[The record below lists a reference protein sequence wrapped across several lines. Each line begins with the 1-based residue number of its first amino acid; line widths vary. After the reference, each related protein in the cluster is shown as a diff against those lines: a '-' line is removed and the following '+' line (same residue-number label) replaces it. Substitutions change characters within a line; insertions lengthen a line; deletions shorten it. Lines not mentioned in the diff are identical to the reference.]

1 MTLREAVAKY
11 LAVGGSYGASVALGS
26 LSAPHD
32 EIEKAFSEFDEDYHI
47 SRFIHFQNET
57 GDSFQINDFPQ
68 THVSIDAEIQEAL

>member
-11 LAVGGSYGASVALGS
+11 LSVGGSYGASVALAS

-32 EIEKAFSEFDEDYHI
+32 EIEKSFSEFDEDYHI

-57 GDSFQINDFPQ
+57 GESFQINDFPQ
-68 THVSIDAEIQEAL
+68 THVSIDAEIQDAL